1 MIKIIRKKGKVAKFR
16 DIYNV
21 MEYIDG
27 KRKEVTLRRKTDSL
41 CFLPEGKLRRK
52 LIKKDKGNL

>member
-1 MIKIIRKKGKVAKFR
+1 MAKFR

-27 KRKEVTLRRKTDSL
+27 KIKEVRLRRKTDSL

>member
-1 MIKIIRKKGKVAKFR
+1 MAEFR

-21 MEYIDG
+21 MEYIDE
-27 KRKEVTLRRKTDSL
+27 KRKEVRIRKKTDSL